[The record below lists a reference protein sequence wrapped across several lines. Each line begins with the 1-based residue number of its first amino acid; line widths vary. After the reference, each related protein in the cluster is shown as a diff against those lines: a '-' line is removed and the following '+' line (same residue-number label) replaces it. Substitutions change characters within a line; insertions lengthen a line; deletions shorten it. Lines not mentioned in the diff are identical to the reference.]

1 MEKKLVFDICSVNIA
16 KEIFDLQELCAFN
29 SWNKF
34 AGWYIAYD
42 YYTLWYRSFG
52 SSDLGVGGKSKLFS
66 AEEPLK
72 YPVDKFIDVVQF
84 VG

>member
-1 MEKKLVFDICSVNIA
+1 MSNVHAARTNFLGDKRVILASILFTDVTVWQNRKAVFDICSVNIA

-42 YYTLWYRSFG
+42 YYYTLSYR
-52 SSDLGVGGKSKLFS
+52 
-66 AEEPLK
+66 
-72 YPVDKFIDVVQF
+72 KFW
-84 VG
+84 